1 MTTVTG
7 RVRPTVRLRQTDVDA
22 ACVLATSW
30 SSDRPFPRTAGVG
43 LPFEIETATGE
54 VFRVD
59 PFNALVA
66 LPVRRRERAG
76 GVRREYSWVAPADE
90 VVVEGEIDRD
100 GPSRLPPA
108 LHACR
113 IDLRAPDGA
122 AHHRVPPR
130 ALVPGEADDGS
141 VSAAPPPNGEPPHP
155 PPPRRKRK
163 AV

>member
-7 RVRPTVRLRQTDVDA
+7 RVRPTVRLRQTEVDA

-30 SSDRPFPRTAGVG
+30 SSDRPFPRTAGIG
-43 LPFEIETATGE
+43 LHFEIETATGE

-59 PFNALVA
+59 PFDALVA
-66 LPVRRRERAG
+66 LPVRRREHAG
-76 GVRREYSWVAPADE
+76 GVRREYGWVAPADE

-113 IDLRAPDGA
+113 IDLRAPDST

-141 VSAAPPPNGEPPHP
+141 APPPPPAAP
-155 PPPRRKRK
+155 APRRRRK
-163 AV
+163 PV